1 MDDPEGV
8 ANVNIVGF
16 AFGPGLTVESMILKR
31 NGNA

>member
-1 MDDPEGV
+1 MVDPAEIDGE
-8 ANVNIVGF
+8 NIMGF